1 MTEHKPLTFDSNI
14 HFTTKDFELRYSR
27 EYLPRKR
34 KRTSDSV
41 EFFFF
46 LDGKM
51 FLRDG
56 KDTISL
62 KKCDV
67 VYLPQGTVG
76 SPLIIDEGLPNTLF
90 FLRISKNYIS
100 QLKNQSSDYGY
111 LFDFT
116 AEPVPQ
122 LFRNEDV
129 LFNTILARLVSLA
142 DELRSHRYG
151 RETEI
156 YLNLNEVILHLNRM
170 AYQVKEEAS
179 EKNQKTRQTL
189 FRNLIHYIEMYID
202 EELTLDRLAE
212 VFFVS
217 KYYIAHLFKENL
229 GISVHQYIT
238 KKRLTLCR
246 DALLHG
252 GNISALYHLYGFKDY
267 STFYRAF
274 RKEYGLSPKAYREHL
289 HSP

>member
-1 MTEHKPLTFDSNI
+1 MTERRPSTFDSNI
-14 HFTTKDFELRYSR
+14 HFLTKDFELRYSS

-34 KRTSDSV
+34 KRASDSV

-46 LDGKM
+46 LDGRM

-56 KDTISL
+56 NDTVPL
-62 KKCDV
+62 KKFDV

-76 SPLIIDEGLPNTLF
+76 LPLIIDESRPNTLF

-100 QLKNQSSDYGY
+100 QLKNQSPDYGY

-122 LFRNEDV
+122 LLRNEEV
-129 LFNTILARLVSLA
+129 LFNTILARLLSLA
-142 DELRSHRYG
+142 DELRSDRFG
-151 RETEI
+151 RETQI
-156 YLNLNEVILHLNRM
+156 YLALDEVILHLNRM
-170 AYQVKEEAS
+170 AYQIKEETL
-179 EKNQKTRQTL
+179 ERGQKSRQTL
-189 FRNLIHYIEMYID
+189 FRNLVHYIEMHID
-202 EELTLDRLAE
+202 EELTLDHLAE

-217 KYYIAHLFKENL
+217 KYYIAHLFKDNL
-229 GISVHQYIT
+229 GSSVHQYIT
-238 KKRLTLCR
+238 KKRLALCR

-274 RKEYGLSPKAYREHL
+274 RKEYGLSPKAYKEQIHRL
-289 HSP
+289 